1 ERRAA
6 IERQRLQWL
15 VRDFSHEV
23 VGPGLEVE
31 ARSQSLRDG
40 AGGAEGCLE
49 ARLRMDRRLGQVELW
64 PVGRHEGLRESRAA
78 LTIHLADIE
87 RLIKGGE
94 QPGAELATAGRR
106 HTRRQSA
113 GATQATDRLLS
124 RLEYNASLTFIGKS
138 AELVRLIFDTP
149 AARDRAYTCF
159 RILQI
164 SAQAAEP
171 FAAA

>member
-1 ERRAA
+1 GAQGRDREAA
-6 IERQRLQWL
+6 AAVAGPRLL
-15 VRDFSHEV
+15 PRGG
-23 VGPGLEVE
+23 GP
-31 ARSQSLRDG
+31 R
-40 AGGAEGCLE
+40 AGGRGALAVAPRRRRWRRGVPGGE
-49 ARLRMDRRLGQVELW
+49 AAH
-64 PVGRHEGLRESRAA
+64 GRHEGLRESRAA